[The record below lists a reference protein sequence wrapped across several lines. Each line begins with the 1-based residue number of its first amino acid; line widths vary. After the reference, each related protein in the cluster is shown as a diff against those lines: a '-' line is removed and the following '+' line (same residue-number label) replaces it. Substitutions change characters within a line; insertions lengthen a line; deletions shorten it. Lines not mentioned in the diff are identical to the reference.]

1 MRRLIIDT
9 IEGIVPNDMKA
20 WLWAWSAGFI
30 DACIVAA
37 IVYVYT
43 VTR

>member
-20 WLWAWSAGFI
+20 WLWAWTAGFV
-30 DACIVAA
+30 DATITIAV
-37 IVYVYT
+37 VYVYWI
-43 VTR
+43 TR